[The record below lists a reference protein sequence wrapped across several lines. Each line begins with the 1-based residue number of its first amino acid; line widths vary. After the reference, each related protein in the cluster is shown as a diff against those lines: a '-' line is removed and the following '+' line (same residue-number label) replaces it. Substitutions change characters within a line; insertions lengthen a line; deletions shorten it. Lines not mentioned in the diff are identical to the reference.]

1 MRGLSTIFR
10 DPISGLTHLASALA
24 AAAGLA
30 ALLLAAPADPRRQ
43 AALAIYG
50 ISLVL
55 LFSASASYH
64 LIKASPGTTLLLR
77 RLDHAAIFILI
88 AGSYTP
94 ISLIVLTGV
103 LGTIVLSA
111 IWTLAAAGIL
121 LKVVFIEKVSRWV
134 SAGLYILMGWLALA
148 VVVPLVRG
156 IPLGGLLWLLAGG
169 LLYTGGAVIYARK
182 WLDFIPG
189 VFGSHEVWHIFVSAA
204 AAAHYVLIFGYIA
217 GR

>member
-1 MRGLSTIFR
+1 V
-10 DPISGLTHLASALA
+10 SGLTHLASALA
-24 AAAGLA
+24 AVAGLV

-43 AALAIYG
+43 AAVAIYG

-64 LIKASPGTTLLLR
+64 LIKASPRTELLLR
-77 RLDHAAIFILI
+77 RLDHSAIFILI

-94 ISLIVLTGV
+94 ISLIVLSGV
-103 LGTIVLSA
+103 LGTIVLA
-111 IWTLAAAGIL
+111 TIWTLAAVGIL
-121 LKVVFIEKVSRWV
+121 LKVVFIEKVSRRV

-148 VVVPLVRG
+148 VVVPLVRE

-182 WLDFIPG
+182 MLDLIPG
-189 VFGSHEVWHIFVSAA
+189 VFGSHEVWHIFVSAS
-204 AAAHYVLIFGYIA
+204 AAAHYLLVFIYIA

>member
-1 MRGLSTIFR
+1 MRRLSTVFR
-10 DPISGLTHLASALA
+10 DPVSGLTHLASALA
-24 AAAGLA
+24 AVAGLV

-43 AALAIYG
+43 AAVAIYG

-64 LIKASPGTTLLLR
+64 LIKASPRTELLLR
-77 RLDHAAIFILI
+77 RLDHSAIFILI

-94 ISLIVLTGV
+94 ISLIVLSGV
-103 LGTIVLSA
+103 LGTIVLA
-111 IWTLAAAGIL
+111 TIWTLAAVGIL
-121 LKVVFIEKVSRWV
+121 LKVVFIEKVSRRV

-148 VVVPLVRG
+148 VVVPLVREL
-156 IPLGGLLWLLAGG
+156 PLGGLLWLLAGG

-182 WLDFIPG
+182 MLDLIPG

-204 AAAHYVLIFGYIA
+204 AAAHYVLIFCYIA